1 MWWGKSGLPHDDN
14 SIAQLAAVFRSV
26 REIACARVRSNQ
38 CWIYLRDPASQPLP
52 VHICAWKQQGERD
65 QRLRLIAGVDDR
77 DGARRQQVAKVAT
90 SHLGSGLRTAR
101 YPTQDDNSLVCVLS
115 YAFRVEEHGTDL
127 QVLTSSMDLRALTA
141 AGPDIERFVQSITVH
156 GKTDG

>member
-1 MWWGKSGLPHDDN
+1 
-14 SIAQLAAVFRSV
+14 
-26 REIACARVRSNQ
+26 
-38 CWIYLRDPASQPLP
+38 
-52 VHICAWKQQGERD
+52 
-65 QRLRLIAGVDDR
+65 
-77 DGARRQQVAKVAT
+77 
-90 SHLGSGLRTAR
+90 
-101 YPTQDDNSLVCVLS
+101 LVCVLS